1 MGLAGGGGIHQ
12 MVNAP
17 RSSKIGL
24 RRRDEG
30 AVQEKKTPKSGHPI
44 QLTDL
49 KAKCSRECKRSQP
62 KIQSKKTNPPPPY
75 QKKSNS
81 LLLLLLLLLALF
93 FFPPNGNL
101 CVSVS
106 VSLFPPSG
114 SLSLSSLSSLSLKNN
129 RKRHKLGSLGK

>member
-1 MGLAGGGGIHQ
+1 MRKKICKRGEKKQMGLAGGGGIHQ

-49 KAKCSRECKRSQP
+49 KAKM
-62 KIQSKKTNPPPPY
+62 
-75 QKKSNS
+75 
-81 LLLLLLLLLALF
+81 L
-93 FFPPNGNL
+93 
-101 CVSVS
+101 
-106 VSLFPPSG
+106 
-114 SLSLSSLSSLSLKNN
+114 
-129 RKRHKLGSLGK
+129 